1 MSVNVKPKKYF
12 NCFYVKLCCRSSV
25 SKTAG
30 MKTIFTTSLLI
41 VASCMAMVCRA
52 QMVTGKVLGEK
63 GRAASNISVNFL
75 NKSNTVLTN
84 ADGSFRIMATK
95 LPDTLVFSAV
105 GFEPYKVV
113 VTEKTLKDPNFEVVL
128 LSARATLD
136 DVVVTGY
143 ATTKKKDMT
152 GSTASVSEKLFY
164 SSSAGEALTGRVA
177 GVSVSDKTAT
187 PPSIRIRGS
196 SSMGGAD
203 REYSKA
209 SYAKSTPSLLVSTGK
224 KVIFTDS
231 ITLKKEGKT
240 YTTRLLTAGEIND
253 YKKWKMWEDFTESDF
268 KSWSEHWDLYAK
280 QRYCVQL
287 TNQNFYAIVGQ
298 EVYLIDQHTKDTVW
312 KAVTDNTGKA
322 ELWSNFNQWKK
333 EAGKYIIASKG
344 YENIASPMT
353 FENGINRMSANIACS
368 NSKTVDIAFVVDA
381 TGSMGDEIEYLK
393 VELEDVLNKTFEQ
406 YKNYDLHAA
415 SVFYRDKGDQYITKH
430 IDFNTDLLKVLNFI
444 KLQSAGGGG
453 DFPEAVHSALRTAID
468 SLHWDDKAAAKILF
482 LILDAPPHSEVKN
495 EMFYLIQKA
504 AAKGIR
510 IVPIVCSG
518 ADKNTEF
525 IMRSIALATN
535 GTYVFLTDN
544 SAGVGG
550 VHLKPTTD
558 VYNVELLNNLMP
570 RIIQQMLY
578 TNSCVDEQQQ
588 EQPIVKVQPNVL
600 EVKVFPNPTRGEV
613 NIKCSKEL
621 KEVFVADFT
630 GKILMRLSSSAKQ
643 KKWQL
648 NIGSY
653 PAGTYIIKYITSENE
668 WGAERVILIH

>member
-1 MSVNVKPKKYF
+1 M
-12 NCFYVKLCCRSSV
+12 KLLC
-25 SKTAG
+25 
-30 MKTIFTTSLLI
+30 TTSLLI
-41 VASCMAMVCRA
+41 VASCIAMVSKA
-52 QMVTGKVLGEK
+52 QMVNGKVLGEK
-63 GRAASNISVNFL
+63 GKAASNISVSFQ
-75 NKSNTVLTN
+75 NKSNMVSTN
-84 ADGSFRIMATK
+84 ADGTFKIMATK

-105 GFEPYKVV
+105 GYEPYKVV

-128 LSARATLD
+128 LSARESLD
-136 DVVVTGY
+136 EVVVTGY
-143 ATTKKKDMT
+143 GTAKRKDT
-152 GSTASVSEKLFY
+152 SASAASVSYARDFDDRSVGWAKG
-164 SSSAGEALTGRVA
+164 SAAEPV
-177 GVSVSDKTAT
+177 
-187 PPSIRIRGS
+187 RIRGAAS
-196 SSMGGAD
+196 ASYKGGSVSRA
-203 REYSKA
+203 YSK
-209 SYAKSTPSLLVSTGK
+209 SVPSLLVSTGK
-224 KVIFTDS
+224 KVIFSDS
-231 ITLKKEGKT
+231 VTLKKDGKT

-268 KSWSEHWDLYAK
+268 KSWSEHWDLYPK

-287 TNQNFYAIVGQ
+287 TNKNFYAMAGQ
-298 EVYLIDQHTKDTVW
+298 EVFLIDQQTKDTVW

-322 ELWSNFNQWKK
+322 ELWANFNQWKK
-333 EAGKYIIASKG
+333 EAGKYFIASKG

-353 FENGINRMSANIACS
+353 FENGINRMNANIACS

-406 YKNYDLHAA
+406 YKNYDLHVA
-415 SVFYRDKGDQYITKH
+415 SVFYRDKNDAYVTKH
-430 IDFNTDLLKVLNFI
+430 VDFNTDLLKVLNFI

-453 DFPEAVHSALRTAID
+453 DFPEAVHSALHTAID

-495 EMFYLIQKA
+495 EMSYLIQKA

-544 SAGVGG
+544 NAGIGG
-550 VHLKPTTD
+550 NHMKPTTD
-558 VYNVELLNNLMP
+558 VYNVELLNNLLP

-588 EQPIVKVQPNVL
+588 EQPIVKLQPNVL

-648 NIGSY
+648 NIGNY
-653 PAGTYIIKYITSENE
+653 PAGTYIVKYITSENE

>member
-1 MSVNVKPKKYF
+1 
-12 NCFYVKLCCRSSV
+12 
-25 SKTAG
+25 
-30 MKTIFTTSLLI
+30 MKTIFTTSILI
-41 VASCMAMVCRA
+41 VASCIAFVSNA

-63 GRAASNISVNFL
+63 GKVAANISVRFQ
-75 NKSNTVLTN
+75 NKTNAVLTN
-84 ADGSFRIMATK
+84 ADGSFRILATK

-128 LSARATLD
+128 LSARESLSE
-136 DVVVTGY
+136 VVVTGY
-143 ATTKKKDMT
+143 ATAKRKDMT
-152 GSTASVSEKLFY
+152 ASVASMDRFAGDY
-164 SSSAGEALTGRVA
+164 TAGEALEGKLA
-177 GVSVSDKTAT
+177 GVEVAKGAGSAR
-187 PPSIRIRGS
+187 PIRIRGAAS
-196 SSMGGAD
+196 ST
-203 REYSKA
+203 SKRDDVA
-209 SYAKSTPSLLVSTGK
+209 YYAKSTPSLLVSTGK
-224 KVIFTDS
+224 KVIFSDS
-231 ITLKKEGKT
+231 VTLKKDGKT
-240 YTTRLLTAGEIND
+240 YATRLLTAGEIND

-268 KSWSEHWDLYAK
+268 KSWSENWDLYPK
-280 QRYCVQL
+280 QRFCVQL
-287 TNQNFYAIVGQ
+287 TNQQFYAIPGQ
-298 EVYLIDQHTKDTVW
+298 EVFLIDQHTKDTVW

-333 EAGKYIIASKG
+333 QAGNYTISSKG
-344 YENIASPMT
+344 YMDITSPIT
-353 FENGINRMSANIACS
+353 FENGINRMSANIACT

-406 YKNYDLHAA
+406 YRNYDLHAA

-430 IDFNTDLLKVLNFI
+430 VDFNTDLLKVLNFI

-468 SLHWDDKAAAKILF
+468 SLHWDEQAAAKILF
-482 LILDAPPHSEVKN
+482 LVLDAPPHKEVKG

-550 VHLKPTTD
+550 NHLKPTTD
-558 VYNVELLNNLMP
+558 MYNVELLNNLLP

-578 TNSCVDEQQQ
+578 TNSCVDEQQ
-588 EQPIVKVQPNVL
+588 EQPITKVQPNVL
-600 EVKVFPNPTRGEV
+600 EVKVYPNPTKGEV
-613 NIKCSKEL
+613 NIKSSKEL

-630 GKILMRLSSSAKQ
+630 GKILMRLASSSKQ

-648 NIGSY
+648 NIGNY

-668 WGAERVILIH
+668 WGAERVVLMH